1 MADVSAIA
9 STATSMSQTQLQA
22 ELQTSVTRK
31 AMDVQES
38 TAAQLIENI
47 DDVGGNAPSNPGDR
61 VGEMLDTRA

>member
-9 STATSMSQTQLQA
+9 ATATSMSQTQLQA

-31 AMDVQES
+31 AMDVHES
-38 TAAQLIENI
+38 TALQLIDNI
-47 DDVGGNAPSNPGDR
+47 DAVGNAPSNPGDR